1 MSKKIEYSV
10 DYEKLRDDL
19 NFKMNT
25 IRHSASYDVPEYL
38 FAGQMKVAPSTL
50 SIVLKSIHKD
60 DIDIKIFFK
69 FCTWLGKH
77 PSEYIKSNGK

>member
-38 FAGQMKVAPSTL
+38 FAGQMKVSQYKLNDFLIRPDKRSLRLETL
-50 SIVLKSIHKD
+50 
-60 DIDIKIFFK
+60 FK
-69 FCTWLGKH
+69 FCSWLGNH
-77 PSEYIKSNGK
+77 PSRYIKSHGK